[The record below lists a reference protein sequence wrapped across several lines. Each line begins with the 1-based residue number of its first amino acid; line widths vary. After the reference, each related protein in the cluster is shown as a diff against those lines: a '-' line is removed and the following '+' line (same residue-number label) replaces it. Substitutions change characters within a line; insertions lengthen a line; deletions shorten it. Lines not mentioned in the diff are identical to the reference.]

1 MNSLLHKNNPASKL
15 GTLHGQAKSY
25 VQPKLT
31 INTPGDQYE
40 QEADA
45 MADKVMRMSANA
57 TINPVTGL
65 IGTSLQRKCSHCE
78 EEEKRRKPIMRKT
91 DTGFGGMHVSS
102 SFASSL
108 NASKAGGSPL
118 PQGTRSFMENAFSTD
133 FSSVK
138 IHTDSQASEM
148 SKDINAKAFTYG
160 NDIYFNNGQ
169 FSSHTNEGKK
179 LLAHELTHTLQQGA
193 SLNRYL
199 LQRTPSAEDLVE
211 FDRQVVIIRAHSVY
225 RALPAASRQ
234 LITEIITIA
243 RTRDNWQY
251 YLTNLLLLLNTP
263 DAPPVTVTPD
273 TSSGAA
279 PPTTATRST
288 RQLNEDTVND
298 SLSNERSRLFYPE
311 GRLAVN
317 SEENLTTTPPRV
329 WTPQRGVGNKIYQ
342 VDARDPGNIFV
353 KIKVKLNGSNAQDIA
368 NVREMED
375 GIEKKAATFGYTVNL
390 EFVDTVGTDVFNV
403 GVDLTQWTN
412 SGNWSGSI
420 NSLAHEMHHL
430 MGLDDRYNYI
440 DSHAANADMDMP
452 DRIYW
457 FRQQMNKSPSARDVD
472 SIMNDSDAG
481 TVLTD
486 DMAAV
491 AHISEADII
500 AGQQARRDF
509 ITNARRRAAHR
520 VSIAYLRVNG
530 TSLHFD
536 RHEQLQ
542 TVRGLIAPDIV
553 NLEQVAN
560 ILSRMHSIL
569 MGGTIT
575 AGPEIDACSSW
586 AAYVIGNRVPIH
598 LCSRFFNLSEEQQVR
613 TLIHES
619 AHAVGIGE
627 MEGESYF
634 PYYDCSPSTDD
645 NWSVADAWARYINCN
660 SGQTPDEGEAVT
672 GTAPA
677 GP

>member
-1 MNSLLHKNNPASKL
+1 M
-15 GTLHGQAKSY
+15 LHGKAKPV

-31 INTPGDQYE
+31 INEPGDIYE

-45 MADKVMRMSANA
+45 MADKIMRMSSNEAVK
-57 TINPVTGL
+57 PVTGL
-65 IGTSLQRKCSHCE
+65 IGISLQRKCAHCE
-78 EEEKRRKPIMRKT
+78 EEEKRRKPVMRKT
-91 DTGFGGMHVSS
+91 ESGYGGMLASS
-102 SFASSL
+102 SLVSSL
-108 NASKAGGSPL
+108 NASKGGGSLL

-133 FSSVK
+133 FSSVR
-138 IHTDSQASEM
+138 IHTDGQASEM
-148 SKDINAKAFTYG
+148 SKEINAKAFTYG
-160 NDIYFNNGQ
+160 TDIYFDYGQ
-169 FSSHTNEGKK
+169 YSSNTEDGKK
-179 LLAHELTHTLQQGA
+179 LLAHELTHTLQQSAG
-193 SLNRYL
+193 LNRTL
-199 LQRTPSAEDLVE
+199 LQRTPSAEDQVE

-225 RALPAASRQ
+225 GALPAASRQ

-263 DAPPVTVTPD
+263 DAPPVTVTPS
-273 TSSGAA
+273 TSSGGGS
-279 PPTTATRST
+279 TTPVRST

-317 SEENLTTTPPRV
+317 SEENQTTTPPRV
-329 WTPQRGVGNKIYQ
+329 WTPQRGVGNKIYR

-368 NVREMED
+368 NVKEMED

-440 DSHAANADMDMP
+440 DAHAANADMDMP

-457 FRQQMNKSPSARDVD
+457 FRQQMNKSASARDVD
-472 SIMNDSDAG
+472 SIMNDQNAG

-486 DMAAV
+486 DMATV
-491 AHISEADII
+491 AHVSEADII

-509 ITNARRRAAHR
+509 ITSARRRAAHR

-530 TSLHFD
+530 TSLYFD

-553 NLEQVAN
+553 NLEQIAD

-569 MGGTIT
+569 MGGTINV
-575 AGPEIDACSSW
+575 GPEIDACSSW

-627 MEGESYF
+627 MEGETYF
-634 PYYDCSPSTDD
+634 PYYDCAPSTDD
-645 NWSVADAWARYINCN
+645 NWAVADAWSRYINCN
-660 SGQTPDEGEAVT
+660 SGQTPDEGEPVI